1 MSEESAAKGA
11 TPWHV
16 PAIDGSDGKG
26 YMTAGRLQALQ
37 KDAYDEAY
45 AKGHAEGLVAGEKE
59 IAARAA
65 RYDELLRAL
74 SLPFDQLDDTVEAQL
89 IELSVV
95 IVKQLFRREIKID
108 PGHLVGVVRD
118 AIKALPVASRNVQL
132 HLHPEDAELIRM
144 TLSGADNEPAW
155 GVVEDPLITRGGCNV
170 TTDNARIDAT
180 AESRLHAVISQ
191 VFDEERSE

>member
-1 MSEESAAKGA
+1 MSEDSITKDA

-45 AKGHAEGLVAGEKE
+45 AKGHAEGLASGEDE
-59 IAARAA
+59 IVSRAA

-74 SLPFDQLDDTVEAQL
+74 SLPFDRLDDTVEAQL
-89 IELSVV
+89 IELSIV

-108 PGHLVGVVRD
+108 PGHLVGVVRE

-132 HLHPEDAELIRM
+132 HLHPEDAELIRT
-144 TLSGADNEPAW
+144 TLRSTENEPAW
-155 GVVEDPLITRGGCNV
+155 SIVEDPLITRGGCNV

-191 VFDEERSE
+191 VFDDERSG